1 MLLRNKLLIKS
12 KVKSRRI
19 FSVCKTSTG
28 QLSTWQ
34 RNPDVT
40 NVEGSHGKLFIF
52 SQHEQTCGEHQSCN
66 QSFSGSGI
74 ENC

>member
-1 MLLRNKLLIKS
+1 M
-12 KVKSRRI
+12 
-19 FSVCKTSTG
+19 CKTSTG

-34 RNPDVT
+34 CNPDVT
-40 NVEGSHGKLFIF
+40 NVEGSHGKLFIL